1 MSSSST
7 GKAGSSAVPTRRVL
21 ILGGTSDA
29 RALAARLVAAGHDV
43 TTSLA
48 GVTSE
53 PELPVGKIRRGGF
66 GGAQGLADHLR
77 EGKFDALIDAT
88 HPFAARISAHAAE
101 AARMASVPILRL
113 ERPAWKREDG
123 DLWIDVPDAE
133 AAASR
138 LPSGA
143 RVLLTIGRKGIAP
156 FLARGDLGGIVRVI
170 EPPDGASKAGWRFEV
185 ARPPFAIK
193 AERAMMVRE
202 KITHLVS
209 KNAGGELTRAKLVAA
224 RELRLP
230 VVMIARPPKPDIKCV
245 AMVEEAAAWGLVA
258 K

>member
-1 MSSSST
+1 
-7 GKAGSSAVPTRRVL
+7 VL
-21 ILGGTSDA
+21 ILGGTADA
-29 RALAARLVAAGHDV
+29 RALANRLVAAGCDV

-53 PELPVGKIRRGGF
+53 PELPNGKVRRGGF
-66 GGAQGLADHLR
+66 GGAAGLVDYLR
-77 EGKFDALIDAT
+77 DEKFDALIDAT

-113 ERPAWKREDG
+113 ERPAWKRG
-123 DLWIDVPDAE
+123 DRDTWSEVPDVE

-138 LPSGA
+138 LPPGA

-170 EPPDGASKAGWRFEV
+170 EPLEDLKAGWKAQV
-185 ARPPFAIK
+185 ARPPFSVD
-193 AERAMMVRE
+193 AERAMMARE

-209 KNAGGELTRAKLVAA
+209 KNAGGDLTRAKLVAA
-224 RELRLP
+224 RALGLP
-230 VVMIARPPKPDIKCV
+230 VVMIARPPKPNVERAATV
-245 AMVEEAAAWGLVA
+245 AEAAAWVLVA